1 VNEIVASSHLFGN
14 IIKKVPILDR
24 AISRD
29 KDWLWSLS
37 LGGREVSFILQP
49 VDWVQGKEG
58 KSGECK

>member
-1 VNEIVASSHLFGN
+1 VNEIVASSHLLGN

-29 KDWLWSLS
+29 KAWVWSLS
-37 LGGREVSFILQP
+37 LGGREVSFILQL
-49 VDWVQGKEG
+49 VVWDQCKDG